1 MLRIADRLGMGDYP
15 SYFRLRLLQLHLE
28 PVDDLMHG
36 LDRLGGRKAT
46 VIMHENTFRIAP
58 YPHIVDV
65 ADALLTSRERAQE
78 SVDLL
83 LAAPRQVIAR
93 KHFCGRGLDR
103 AFHLDLRAAFAW
115 KRGRDSRCHCM
126 GNEKRHPAVV

>member
-15 SYFRLRLLQLHLE
+15 SYLRLRLLQLHLE

-65 ADALLTSRERAQE
+65 ADALFTSREPAQE
-78 SVDLL
+78 SFDLIL
-83 LAAPRQVIAR
+83 TALRQVLAG
-93 KHFCGRGLDR
+93 KHFFWQGLDM
-103 AFHLDLRAAFAW
+103 AFHLDILAEFAGW
-115 KRGRDSRCHCM
+115 KRIRSPSG
-126 GNEKRHPAVV
+126 